1 MFCPKCGKQVS
12 DDAVFCPNCRAQLK
26 VTDSSDISASM
37 ATPMSAPMSGS
48 QTATPPMGGV
58 PGGWGLPML
67 FTANY
72 VPGYK
77 IDRVLGLTYG
87 ITVRSR
93 GLGGNIIAVLRTIGG
108 GEIKEYTELAH
119 QARQQALDRLQEHA
133 RGMGANAVISVMFD
147 STEVSNSMDEI
158 IAFGTAVVISPSD
171 GTSAQYVK
179 LS

>member
-12 DDAVFCPNCRAQLK
+12 DDATFCPNCRAQLK
-26 VTDSSDISASM
+26 AVDT
-37 ATPMSAPMSGS
+37 TNMSAPMS
-48 QTATPPMGGV
+48 TPMSTTSVPMSN

-77 IDRVLGLTYG
+77 IDRVLGMTYG

-93 GLGGNIIAVLRTIGG
+93 GLGGNIIAGLRTIGG

-119 QARQQALDRLQEHA
+119 QARQQALDRLQDHA
-133 RGMGANAVISVMFD
+133 RSMGANAVISVMFD
-147 STEVSNSMDEI
+147 STEVGNTMDEI
-158 IAFGTAVVISPSD
+158 IAFGTAVVIAPMD
-171 GTSAQYVK
+171 ATTQQYVK